1 MSKLIC
7 LISEGRVRG
16 VLLDTADAWA
26 VNDSDVDIAIDTPE
40 RAPGV
45 SHDVVG
51 SVDAIS
57 AITNDNDGVVQFE
70 AARVGVKD
78 TAGVELEDKGI
89 SFECD
94 RDWTCCHCCHQIGGI
109 VLDNVGS
116 VLRSSKYSFVIILAF
131 LSLSCVDIFSF
142 TIHAEIFGIIKSS
155 IFISAIAA
163 LTSIVVAAVDEL
175 LLGERQERTTINL
188 EARLHGA
195 HCRESPARPTLALI
209 LHWVDSIL
217 LSPINACG

>member
-7 LISEGRVRG
+7 LISEVVRVRG

-26 VNDSDVDIAIDTPE
+26 VNDSDVDVAIDTPE

-51 SVDAIS
+51 SIDAIS
-57 AITNDNDGVVQFE
+57 AITNDNDGVVHIK
-70 AARVGVKD
+70 AARVRVKYTTGVK
-78 TAGVELEDKGI
+78 LEDEGV

-94 RDWTCCHCCHQIGGI
+94 RDWTFSHCCHQIGSI
-109 VLDNVGS
+109 VLDNIGS
-116 VLRSSKYSFVIILAF
+116 VLRLSKYSFVVILAI

-142 TIHAEIFGIIKSS
+142 AIHAEISGIIKSS

-175 LLGERQERTTINL
+175 LLGERQEITTLNL
-188 EARLHGA
+188 EARLHGS
-195 HCRESPARPTLALI
+195 HC
-209 LHWVDSIL
+209 
-217 LSPINACG
+217 